1 MIEQPCDKCLG
12 PLNGSKYRRPDT
24 PEMIQHR
31 RRGFSALDLRMNK
44 DGGIE
49 LNVRPPLCKPCW
61 EEESPIAPAD

>member
-24 PEMIQHR
+24 PEMLRQP
-31 RRGFSALDLRMNK
+31 SQALTLMTYL
-44 DGGIE
+44 DGKVG

-61 EEESPIAPAD
+61 EEESSIEPAD